1 MKEKVNLVMSPVCFS
16 EDGHTYTLEGHSLV
30 GITPI
35 IAWLFPETYRGI
47 PQSVLNNAA
56 AYGSMVHKKIELAD
70 SMGIVD
76 DDAVRAYME
85 LKEQKGW
92 KTLVNEY
99 LVSDERKIASSIDV
113 VMTDLTLCD
122 IKTTSKVH
130 IPNVTMQLSIYAWLF
145 EEQNNGLKA
154 GDLYCIWLPKPQ
166 YGEPDIIKLN
176 RVPASICKEIV
187 EIWKNGGDVMNA
199 RSILSAS
206 GFQFEHVR
214 TEGNIPEAFQDMMDE
229 LINISTA
236 IKQMQDR
243 EKVIKEVILSQMQHD
258 GCDKW
263 GNDLIEFTRRAAYE
277 RTTLDTTALKK
288 KMPEVFESFKKVT
301 MVAESVSYKVL

>member
-56 AYGSMVHKKIELAD
+56 AYGSLVHKKIELAD
-70 SMGIVD
+70 SMGFVD

-166 YGEPDIIKLN
+166 YGEPDVIKLN

-214 TEGNIPEAFQDMMDE
+214 IEGNIPEAFQDMMDE

-236 IKQMQDR
+236 IKQMQER

-263 GNDLIEFTRRAAYE
+263 GNDLIEFTRKAAYE
-277 RTTLDTTALKK
+277 RTTLDTASLKK

-301 MVAESVSYKVL
+301 MVAESVFYKVL